1 LPIRTRRATIG
12 EKAKE
17 GRGMENGL
25 IYCVDDD
32 EDILLL
38 YRVILQAAGHTVET
52 VASGEQAL
60 TLILKRQPDLVILD
74 ERLNAI
80 SGLAVCAR
88 IREQRPEP
96 YLPVIMV
103 TAVDS
108 REGKIR
114 SLEKG
119 VDDYMVKPFDEE
131 ELLAKVQVMLRIR
144 RLNSELLHARQR
156 LLQAEKLAVI
166 GQLAT
171 TMAHEIRNPLS
182 ILYAQAQLLQGKV
195 PVPGETQETLNQMLK
210 KISEIDHII
219 RELLQVA
226 QPPRITVQSMDLV
239 QMLEEVCTYVRG
251 KCLRQGI
258 RLRTAFGENLPW
270 VRGDGEQLPR
280 ALLEVLLQ
288 AMRRVPSGG
297 DLAITTCRVPDP
309 DRIAVRVSCSGAPLS
324 RAEREQ
330 LFAPLFGKSSEQR
343 MTGLYH
349 AKVVLEELGGHI
361 EVQSPGPSG
370 VHYCLCLL
378 PQRT

>member
-1 LPIRTRRATIG
+1 
-12 EKAKE
+12 
-17 GRGMENGL
+17 MENGL